1 MRGQAAPVTA
11 PYSFIGNR
19 KLTKE
24 EGEDSVVVKH
34 QEGYA
39 IEIYRN
45 ITVLT
50 LSDTITVWRIVAA
63 VLLFLFF
70 LHFSF
75 FFFFTFFAI
84 DRRIITC
91 ISVRI
96 RKMRLLVAAKDLGL
110 ETGNECVY

>member
-50 LSDTITVWRIVAA
+50 LSDTITVWRIVAV

-70 LHFSF
+70 FFSF
-75 FFFFTFFAI
+75 LFFFLLSLELIVVYYHIYKKDAF
-84 DRRIITC
+84 
-91 ISVRI
+91 ISR
-96 RKMRLLVAAKDLGL
+96 
-110 ETGNECVY
+110 C